1 MTNVEIVHSVYAHI
15 ENRPGSLQRAAQTL
29 GKHNVNI
36 DAITV
41 ETHGNEGYARIL
53 THKAK
58 EAVEHLRNAG
68 VNAYE
73 SDLVVANLPNKAGT
87 LGRAAAELAAAGINV
102 EGVVTTPDGK
112 LAFRTNDVER
122 TAQILRKL

>member
-1 MTNVEIVHSVYAHI
+1 MTNVELVHAVYARI
-15 ENRPGSLQRAAQTL
+15 ENRPGSLQRAAETL

-36 DAITV
+36 DAIAI
-41 ETHGNEGYARIL
+41 ETHDNEGYARFL

-58 EAVEHLRNAG
+58 EAVEHLRKAG
-68 VNAYE
+68 VDAYA
-73 SDLVVANLPNKAGT
+73 SDLVVASLPNKAGT

-102 EGVVTTPDGK
+102 EGVVTTPEGK
-112 LAFRTNDVER
+112 LAFRTSDNER